1 MSCGIIE
8 VTKIKKT
15 HNVKSSVLFSVLLR
29 YSTVT
34 DQAYICLTEGLDK
47 KFMFLLKKSVW
58 NIFVL
63 L

>member
-47 KFMFLLKKSVW
+47 KFMFLLKKSV
-58 NIFVL
+58 
-63 L
+63 